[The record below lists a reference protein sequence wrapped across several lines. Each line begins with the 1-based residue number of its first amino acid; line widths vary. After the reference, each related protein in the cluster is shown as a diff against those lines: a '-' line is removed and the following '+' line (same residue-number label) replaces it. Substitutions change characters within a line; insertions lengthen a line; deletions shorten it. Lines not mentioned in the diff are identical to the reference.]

1 MRPKYDGVKC
11 YGNHDLSIGYYFEE
25 AKKKLDAFDSNKVY
39 TNINEVI
46 ELYNIYLIFTAKS
59 IKPELVQPYQPKVA
73 KLQPIVARFFKGIDD
88 SNFVEAHDA
97 VCFRYYDDFWTLIEK
112 YKVYDRISDA
122 TFSFLLQSP
131 ETTLYKILAHKSI
144 VQRYDAVLAENMRT
158 SEQTAKLIFSKYL
171 EKKDSKASTPC
182 FFPNT
187 LKPSE
192 YESILDR
199 YIDSVHP
206 NVNYLQLLASSQSSG
221 ECPISDALRLKA
233 KRKAA
238 EIWKEHLNTGTG
250 FEYGVGVCFK
260 PSDDPVVV
268 ETTEPFLQ
276 QFTYD
281 LNWILEN
288 KDYPTLLNNFI
299 YLFNYTDLFFR
310 CTFPVITSQLSSL
323 LQVLGVKGK
332 KEYEDNDIA
341 FHFSDMKSSGEMHG
355 YFEILAKEGVRIEEV
370 YQWFF
375 TDYLKDEFGAEGFVF
390 HAPSQ
395 NQTFLEKCR
404 NLSSEMDGIL
414 KQYSLFVN
422 NGSIDRELFEM
433 SSNPVVFGSLRSMT
447 ERKYAYANSDQI
459 RRELHLLFSDQCM
472 LGYLPRTEQT
482 YGSFFEALSKQ
493 HIKTTDYDDYV
504 QGDLDWLIK
513 RGSIRT
519 ISDGIIQVNMLR
531 VFLLQNLYRNDV
543 LCLSYYKENAI
554 IDELITSGDLR
565 VESTLFSIPEQQYL
579 NFMLNKSEY
588 SNGRDLRNK
597 YIHSTSSL
605 DEKLQKAD
613 YISLLKIMAV
623 IIIKINEEFC
633 LKHPEKKEEKT

>member
-1 MRPKYDGVKC
+1 MRPEYDGVKC
-11 YGNHDLSIGYYFEE
+11 YGNHDWSIGYYFEE
-25 AKKKLDAFDSNKVY
+25 AKKKIEAFDSSKAY

-46 ELYNIYLIFTAKS
+46 ELYNIYRFFSSRS
-59 IKPELVQPYQPKVA
+59 IKPELIQPYQPTVA
-73 KLQPIVARFFKGIDD
+73 KLQPIVARFFSGIDD
-88 SNFVEAHDA
+88 SNFLETHVA
-97 VCFRYYDDFWTLIEK
+97 VCFEYYDDFWTLIEK

-171 EKKDSKASTPC
+171 GKKDSKASTPC
-182 FFPNT
+182 FFPAS

-192 YESILDR
+192 YEAILDC

-206 NVNYLQLLASSQSSG
+206 NVNYLQLLASSQSSK

-238 EIWKEHLNTGTG
+238 EIWKEHSNTSPG

-281 LNWILEN
+281 FNWIREN
-288 KDYPTLLNNFI
+288 TDFATLLNNFI
-299 YLFNYTDLFFR
+299 YLFNFTDLHFR

-332 KEYEDNDIA
+332 KEYDNNDIG
-341 FHFSDMKSSGEMHG
+341 FQFSDMKSSGEMHG
-355 YFEILAKEGVRIEEV
+355 YSDILASQGIRIEDV

-395 NQTFLEKCR
+395 SQSLLEKCR

-414 KQYSLFVN
+414 KQYDMFVKY
-422 NGSIDRELFEM
+422 GGIDRELFEM
-433 SSNPVVFGSLRSMT
+433 SSNPVVFGSLPSMT
-447 ERKYAYANSDQI
+447 EKKYAYANSDQI
-459 RRELHLLFSDQCM
+459 RKELHLLFSDQCM
-472 LGYLPRTEQT
+472 LGYLPKTGQSF
-482 YGSFFEALSKQ
+482 GSFFKALSKQ
-493 HIKTTDYDDYV
+493 QIKATDYHDYE
-504 QGDLDWLIK
+504 QGDLDWLK
-513 RGSIRT
+513 SRGTIRIT
-519 ISDGIIQVNMLR
+519 SDGIIEANLPR
-531 VFLLQNLYRNDV
+531 VFLLRDLYRNDV
-543 LCLSYYKENAI
+543 LCPLYHVDNTLIE
-554 IDELITSGDLR
+554 ELVTSGDLR
-565 VESTLFSIPEQQYL
+565 YESTLFSIPEQQYL

-588 SNGRDLRNK
+588 SNGRDLRNR
-597 YIHSTSSL
+597 YIHSSNTL
-605 DEKLQKAD
+605 DEKQQQRD
-613 YISLLKIMAV
+613 YIDLLKIMAV

-633 LKHPEKKEEKT
+633 LKYPIDKKG